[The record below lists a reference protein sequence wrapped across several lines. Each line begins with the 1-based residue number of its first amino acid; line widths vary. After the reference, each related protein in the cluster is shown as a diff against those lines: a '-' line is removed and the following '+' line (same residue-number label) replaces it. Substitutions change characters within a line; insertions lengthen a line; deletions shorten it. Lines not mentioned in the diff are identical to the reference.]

1 MAGGSRRRNLH
12 ATARGIAACS
22 RRTTVTGPVQSDS
35 RVCAVIRRAD
45 TPADTEGVQAVNG
58 LGASVVLASDQ
69 YKWFWWIA
77 PILVLSVL
85 AVIGLLSGGYIRKVL
100 IPRTKGR
107 RVE

>member
-1 MAGGSRRRNLH
+1 MMPDGSGNRPE
-12 ATARGIAACS
+12 TAWRPD
-22 RRTTVTGPVQSDS
+22 VPDV
-35 RVCAVIRRAD
+35 
-45 TPADTEGVQAVNG
+45 
-58 LGASVVLASDQ
+58 LVLASDQ

-77 PILVLSVL
+77 PLLVVSVL